1 MAALRIAGQMLRER
15 RRSLV
20 GWSIGVAILMVLM
33 AAVYPSVRDSGDVF
47 EDYMEQLPEA
57 FVEAFGLAGASIS
70 SPEGYLVSQLYS
82 NMYVIILLVLGL
94 GWAAWAIAGSEAEG
108 TLEMVLA
115 NPVRRVA
122 VALGR
127 VLGIAVA
134 LFVVNAVGHVVLA
147 AYAPVVGLDEGL
159 PWWAFG
165 AAAAASFAFVAVHV
179 ALTFAAGAATGRKG
193 LAIGLGAGLALV
205 GIPRQRA
212 GRGGRGVRDRPQLLA
227 LVLAAQGEPADHR
240 SERMNFWLPMVLSV
254 LLVAVGTWVF
264 NRRDLPAEAR
274 AAHAAPARRTRTP
287 RPPRRPPRTRSCA
300 PPSSDASAARV
311 DHVGDELDQRAE
323 PGLEPLG

>member
-1 MAALRIAGQMLRER
+1 MAALRIAGQLLRER
-15 RRSLV
+15 RRSLT
-20 GWSIGVAILMVLM
+20 GWCVGVAILMVLM

-47 EDYMEQLPEA
+47 EDYLEQLPDA
-57 FVEAFGLAGASIS
+57 FVEAFGLAGASIA

-94 GWAAWAIAGSEAEG
+94 GWAAWSIAGSEAEG
-108 TLEMVLA
+108 TLEMLLT

-127 VLGIAVA
+127 LLGIAVA

-147 AYAPVVGLDEGL
+147 AYAPVVGLDDGL

-179 ALTFAAGAATGRKG
+179 SLTFAAGAASGRKG

-205 GIPRQRA
+205 GFLVNALA
-212 GRGGRGVRDRPQLLA
+212 GVAAAFETARDFSPWYWLLKA
-227 LVLAAQGEPADHR
+227 NPLTTVPGPL
-240 SERMNFWLPMVLSV
+240 SFWLPLGLSV
-254 LLVAVGTWVF
+254 LLVALGTWVF
-264 NRRDLPAEAR
+264 NRRDLA
-274 AAHAAPARRTRTP
+274 
-287 RPPRRPPRTRSCA
+287 
-300 PPSSDASAARV
+300 
-311 DHVGDELDQRAE
+311 G
-323 PGLEPLG
+323 